1 MWIAEMLPKWNGIM
15 YNINNNNLKYNMMK
29 YNLLVKLPLLLSLF
43 LMFSCGTKEKT
54 YNGIDEWVADVQPT
68 VEEITVEDLHAAI
81 DTADILV
88 IDVREAYEYN
98 PGYIPVAV
106 NIPRGVIDFKMG
118 NEAFWEN
125 QMMYP
130 PEKNTPIILVCKKG
144 KRSLL
149 TIPILKKLGY
159 TDVKYLKG
167 GFKQWELTY
176 PLEQEKNLEQV
187 HDSGEEVGG
196 C

>member
-1 MWIAEMLPKWNGIM
+1 
-15 YNINNNNLKYNMMK
+15 MMK
-29 YNLLVKLPLLLSLF
+29 YNYLYKLTLLLALF
-43 LMFSCGTKEKT
+43 FMFSCGNTEKT
-54 YNGIDEWVADVQPT
+54 YNSIDEWVAEVEPT
-68 VEEITVEDLHAAI
+68 VESISVEELHAAI
-81 DTADILV
+81 DTADILL
-88 IDVREAYEYN
+88 IDVRESYEFN
-98 PGYIPVAV
+98 PGYIPIAV

-118 NEAFWEN
+118 NDAFWES
-125 QMMYP
+125 QTLYP
-130 PEKNTPIILVCKKG
+130 PEKDVQIILVCKKG

-159 TDVKYLKG
+159 SNVKYLKG

-176 PLEQEKNLEQV
+176 PLEQEKNLELF